1 MVLIYWGIGQRTISD
16 ANRGPAILKS
26 LAALPLRGVAKHL
39 CYDHITFRPVFTILA
54 RAFHPFHA
62 IRFLAHYGSSM
73 ECMYNLMTVGITRDA
88 MPIQDD
94 GTNIELA
101 YHQSFLESLQ
111 AKEEQEQEERQINMI
126 VQGSEGVN
134 DIDNQPFLSMLD
146 DDEILQQLLQY
157 DEDNDDPIDETQQQ
171 SQQQRTSI
179 GDPLPM
185 NCSSTTTSNPLSSE
199 LIARLLRSSI
209 TDPTSSS
216 STTDDPIPI
225 SQSSQLEKLPPKL
238 LSKLLRASISM
249 RSSSENAHPNATTMT
264 SATGQQRSPQQQQ
277 QYQQNIMVIV
287 PGPLDVVMGR
297 GRHNKNKPGNR
308 KVQQAVE
315 ERYEE
320 YENADKFQKTVL
332 TECIVNALVAD
343 GSRFLVR
350 QGDKKNGVWV
360 EVTPEKAR
368 EKISHDFRNLR
379 TEKKKTNAVSGG
391 KAKEDTAVKR
401 RRSSHGLQEGI
412 KRLFGM

>member
-1 MVLIYWGIGQRTISD
+1 
-16 ANRGPAILKS
+16 
-26 LAALPLRGVAKHL
+26 
-39 CYDHITFRPVFTILA
+39 
-54 RAFHPFHA
+54 
-62 IRFLAHYGSSM
+62 
-73 ECMYNLMTVGITRDA
+73 MYNLMTVGITRDA

-94 GTNIELA
+94 GTTIELA

-126 VQGSEGVN
+126 VQKDDGSN
-134 DIDNQPFLSMLD
+134 DIDNQLFLSMLD

-157 DEDNDDPIDETQQQ
+157 AEDNDDPIDATQQQ

-185 NCSSTTTSNPLSSE
+185 NCSSTTTSNPLSSD

-209 TDPTSSS
+209 TNPTSSS
-216 STTDDPIPI
+216 STNDDPIPI
-225 SQSSQLEKLPPKL
+225 SQSSQLEKLPPEL
-238 LSKLLRASISM
+238 ISKLLRASISM

-277 QYQQNIMVIV
+277 QQQQYQQNIMIIV

-308 KVQQAVE
+308 KVQQALE

-320 YENADKFQKTVL
+320 YEKADKFEKTVL
-332 TECIVNALVAD
+332 AECIVNALVAD

-368 EKISHDFRNLR
+368 EKVSHDFRNLR
-379 TEKKKTNAVSGG
+379 TERKKTNAMSGG